1 MNSRKMGQI
10 GILGGALLVVTLA
23 GCGGAKEKEASCE
36 NVLENM
42 LSLLAKHA
50 KTDQEKAEVEAL
62 VETSEDEKADAIKEC
77 RAARPSAEA
86 LRCAANAK
94 TLDEFAGCGLPMF
107 N

>member
-1 MNSRKMGQI
+1 MHKILATVSMVALFALTACGQ
-10 GILGGALLVVTLA
+10 
-23 GCGGAKEKEASCE
+23 KEKEASCE
-36 NVLENM
+36 NVLDNLISFM
-42 LSLLAKHA
+42 AKEA

-62 VETSEDEKADAIKEC
+62 VKMSKDEDEMADAIKEC

-94 TLDEFAGCGLPMF
+94 TLEEFAGCGLPML